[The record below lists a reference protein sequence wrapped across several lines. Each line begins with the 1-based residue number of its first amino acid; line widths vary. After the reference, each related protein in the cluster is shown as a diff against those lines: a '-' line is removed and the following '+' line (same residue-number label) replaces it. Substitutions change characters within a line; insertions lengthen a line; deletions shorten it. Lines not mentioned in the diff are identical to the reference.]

1 MGWRARADRRAHR
14 HKVECLAYALRS
26 EETGNQD
33 IRVRLVKLFAFRGVR
48 CGSDLEAAALEIIQ
62 NSGEHAGRVES
73 RKAEPVDRS
82 VLTDQRGGLQIA
94 YDSIIVDRLISQVCN
109 VSDLI
114 RILKT
119 AIQRRGFGSLTR
131 IHGAGAKVI
140 LSLTYG

>member
-1 MGWRARADRRAHR
+1 MGWLPRPDLRAHR
-14 HKVECLAYALRS
+14 HKVEYLAYALRS

-82 VLTDQRGGLQIA
+82 VLTDQRGGLQRPLRGAQQSEFSPVSGAVPFRSAIYLRFILGSGA
-94 YDSIIVDRLISQVCN
+94 SPAIYPPIHDSPRP
-109 VSDLI
+109 
-114 RILKT
+114 
-119 AIQRRGFGSLTR
+119 RGR
-131 IHGAGAKVI
+131 
-140 LSLTYG
+140 